1 LPNAARELRLG
12 LNSCAVLCPTA
23 RAGRLL
29 ADGLT
34 ARKLPATFM
43 TSQELDLSLPVLK
56 VLTLNS
62 AKGLEFPVVALA
74 GFVDPGWLDRSALL
88 EQPAARAE
96 LLSLNRRTIFVGMT
110 RAMRALLLL
119 VPTDKP
125 SELLSGFA
133 EAYWDAK
140 V

>member
-1 LPNAARELRLG
+1 
-12 LNSCAVLCPTA
+12 
-23 RAGRLL
+23 
-29 ADGLT
+29 
-34 ARKLPATFM
+34 
-43 TSQELDLSLPVLK
+43 
-56 VLTLNS
+56 LTL
-62 AKGLEFPVVALA
+62 A
-74 GFVDPGWLDRSALL
+74 GDRSALL